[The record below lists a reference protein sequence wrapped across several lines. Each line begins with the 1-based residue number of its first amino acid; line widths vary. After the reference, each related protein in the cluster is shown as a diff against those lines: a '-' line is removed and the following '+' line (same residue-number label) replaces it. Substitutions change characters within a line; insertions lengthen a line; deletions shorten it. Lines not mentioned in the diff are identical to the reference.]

1 MLANLSAARIAERDR
16 LRALPRHFGVQSMLR
31 VESAVYAAMR
41 DLAPE
46 YQGGYWHYYE
56 LSNGRFYIAP
66 DASAPFEASVD
77 GNGFRG
83 SLSPDVACIVASL
96 FGISR
101 VANAG
106 CEKCIE
112 QLPAARLRGFA
123 RRAQRHLPGH
133 RLIASSRCRCPIG
146 TRSFSILGSHRS

>member
-1 MLANLSAARIAERDR
+1 MVVTTESSEGQAIGAARIVEGDR
-16 LRALPRHFGVQSMLR
+16 LRALTRHFRVQSMLR

-56 LSNGRFYIAP
+56 LSNGGFYMAP
-66 DASAPFEASVD
+66 DASAPFEVSVG

-83 SLSPDVACIVASL
+83 SLSPDVAGIVASL
-96 FGISR
+96 FGINR

-106 CEKCIE
+106 CQKCIE
-112 QLPAARLRGFA
+112 HYYLLRD
-123 RRAQRHLPGH
+123 
-133 RLIASSRCRCPIG
+133 
-146 TRSFSILGSHRS
+146 